1 MRKTKMKIIKNDLW
15 PKSFEYIFAES
26 DDEDD
31 FVVFQDKDKDLEIYL
46 NLDDIESLNQLVNE
60 AKNLKTSRTYFKE

>member
-1 MRKTKMKIIKNDLW
+1 MKIIKNDLW